1 MLMGD
6 SPQNTEEAGA
16 LFASL
21 MREAA
26 PRPADAEGSEAESA
40 DEQTGKGLPE
50 LPLRWVTR
58 GYSPEPIVADSKLEE
73 FAVTMGIDRSL
84 ARLLLSETT
93 NDSVVTEPG
102 VAETDVAPI
111 DSSGNDTDLERPTVE
126 SMVIAIPPLVL
137 TPPVIPP
144 SVLPPSAPPASVVD
158 DAVARTVQEDAVS
171 AASMTPIADEDL
183 LRWRAFGFRGVT
195 EATTSGASPASA
207 SSATASSTNA
217 MSAATVTAATTVPVA
232 ATVSAAA
239 DQGLPSQQN
248 FPLTRVRAAELKNGA
263 PMVEGRAV
271 ESSSVESLVVE
282 TVTLPTGAP
291 NKKDL
296 GMGRLLTLTTP
307 TRSADV
313 LVGPIDAA
321 GSAGVQAASPLSMTT
336 APTLMAADETKTRE
350 NTRAT
355 TTLSELRTRTF
366 NVSEAEFADRD
377 PDAFND
383 QNETPRDGDRWDTQ
397 SFVSMFA
404 PRGLSEN
411 SESGSSSGLMAGPVT
426 SPTATPP
433 SAELAASVG
442 AAVIRPAA
450 MTELPSRFRD
460 LTSASTTHLPL
471 PDSKMTAEDR
481 SRTFAEAVAQRVIG
495 QIRNENWS
503 VSLQLE
509 PLNMGSMDIDLSLRG
524 TEVSATVGVANAEVR
539 TLLEA
544 GLPRLRETL
553 ESSGLQLAGWSFGQ
567 SGQRARGDS
576 SPMPY
581 VAQVYRERADDADIV
596 TDVANAAMFRRG
608 SDSSRAVDLFV

>member
-1 MLMGD
+1 MTLFPTSVRPAENPMLMGD

-40 DEQTGKGLPE
+40 DEQTGKALPE
-50 LPLRWVTR
+50 LPLRLVTR

-126 SMVIAIPPLVL
+126 SMVIAIPPMLL
-137 TPPVIPP
+137 PPP
-144 SVLPPSAPPASVVD
+144 VLPPSAPPVSVVD
-158 DAVARTVQEDAVS
+158 DAVARAVQEDAVS
-171 AASMTPIADEDL
+171 AASITPIADEDL

-195 EATTSGASPASA
+195 ETTTSGQSPSTETSSTETPSIETPSTLSPADE
-207 SSATASSTNA
+207 TA
-217 MSAATVTAATTVPVA
+217 
-232 ATVSAAA
+232 
-239 DQGLPSQQN
+239 
-248 FPLTRVRAAELKNGA
+248 
-263 PMVEGRAV
+263 
-271 ESSSVESLVVE
+271 
-282 TVTLPTGAP
+282 TLPTGVKL
-291 NKKDL
+291 KKDL

-321 GSAGVQAASPLSMTT
+321 GSAGVQAASPLNMTT
-336 APTLMAADETKTRE
+336 APTLMAADESKTRE

-355 TTLSELRTRTF
+355 TTVSELRSRAF
-366 NVSEAEFADRD
+366 NVSDVETADRE
-377 PDAFND
+377 PDAFA
-383 QNETPRDGDRWDTQ
+383 QEGETPSDGDRWETP
-397 SFVSMFA
+397 SLVSALA
-404 PRGLSEN
+404 PRSLDALIEM
-411 SESGSSSGLMAGPVT
+411 SS
-426 SPTATPP
+426 ATDP
-433 SAELAASVG
+433 LAG
-442 AAVIRPAA
+442 AAVIRPEA

-471 PDSKMTAEDR
+471 PDPKMTAEDR

-495 QIRNENWS
+495 QIRSENWS

>member
-1 MLMGD
+1 MTLFPTSVRPAENPMLMGD

-50 LPLRWVTR
+50 LPLRLVTR

-126 SMVIAIPPLVL
+126 SMVIAIPPMLL
-137 TPPVIPP
+137 PPP
-144 SVLPPSAPPASVVD
+144 VLPPSAPPVSVVD
-158 DAVARTVQEDAVS
+158 DAVARAVQEDAVS
-171 AASMTPIADEDL
+171 AVSITPIADEDL

-195 EATTSGASPASA
+195 ETTTSGQSPSTETPSIETPSTLSPADE
-207 SSATASSTNA
+207 TA
-217 MSAATVTAATTVPVA
+217 
-232 ATVSAAA
+232 
-239 DQGLPSQQN
+239 
-248 FPLTRVRAAELKNGA
+248 
-263 PMVEGRAV
+263 
-271 ESSSVESLVVE
+271 
-282 TVTLPTGAP
+282 TLPTGVKL
-291 NKKDL
+291 KKDL

-313 LVGPIDAA
+313 LVGPIDASV
-321 GSAGVQAASPLSMTT
+321 SATAQAASPLNMTT
-336 APTLMAADETKTRE
+336 APTLMAADESKTRE

-355 TTLSELRTRTF
+355 TTVSELRSRAF
-366 NVSEAEFADRD
+366 NVSDVETADRE
-377 PDAFND
+377 PDAFA
-383 QNETPRDGDRWDTQ
+383 QEGETPSDGDRWETP
-397 SFVSMFA
+397 SLVSVLA
-404 PRGLSEN
+404 PRSLDALIEI
-411 SESGSSSGLMAGPVT
+411 SS
-426 SPTATPP
+426 ATDP
-433 SAELAASVG
+433 LAG
-442 AAVIRPAA
+442 AAVIRPEA

-471 PDSKMTAEDR
+471 PDPKMTAEDR

>member
-1 MLMGD
+1 MTLFPTSVRPAENPMLMGD

-50 LPLRWVTR
+50 LPLRLVTR

-126 SMVIAIPPLVL
+126 SMVIAIPPMLL
-137 TPPVIPP
+137 PPP
-144 SVLPPSAPPASVVD
+144 VLPPSAPPVSVVD

-171 AASMTPIADEDL
+171 AASITPIADEDL

-195 EATTSGASPASA
+195 ETTTSGQSPSTETPSIETPSIETPSIETPSTLSPADE
-207 SSATASSTNA
+207 TA
-217 MSAATVTAATTVPVA
+217 
-232 ATVSAAA
+232 
-239 DQGLPSQQN
+239 
-248 FPLTRVRAAELKNGA
+248 
-263 PMVEGRAV
+263 
-271 ESSSVESLVVE
+271 
-282 TVTLPTGAP
+282 TLPTGVKL
-291 NKKDL
+291 KKDL

-313 LVGPIDAA
+313 LVGPIDASV
-321 GSAGVQAASPLSMTT
+321 SATAQAASPLNMTT
-336 APTLMAADETKTRE
+336 APTLMAADESKTRE

-355 TTLSELRTRTF
+355 TTVSELRSRAF
-366 NVSEAEFADRD
+366 NVSDVETADRE
-377 PDAFND
+377 PDAFA
-383 QNETPRDGDRWDTQ
+383 QEGETPSDGDRWETP
-397 SFVSMFA
+397 SLVSALA
-404 PRGLSEN
+404 PRSLDALIEM
-411 SESGSSSGLMAGPVT
+411 SS
-426 SPTATPP
+426 ATDP
-433 SAELAASVG
+433 LAG
-442 AAVIRPAA
+442 AAVIRPEA

-471 PDSKMTAEDR
+471 PDPKMTAEDR

>member
-1 MLMGD
+1 MTLFPTSVRPAENPMLMGD

-50 LPLRWVTR
+50 LPLRLVTR

-126 SMVIAIPPLVL
+126 SMVIAIPPMPL
-137 TPPVIPP
+137 PPP
-144 SVLPPSAPPASVVD
+144 VLPPSAPPVSVVD

-171 AASMTPIADEDL
+171 AASITPIADEDL

-195 EATTSGASPASA
+195 ETTTSGQSPSTETSSTETPSTLSPADE
-207 SSATASSTNA
+207 TA
-217 MSAATVTAATTVPVA
+217 
-232 ATVSAAA
+232 
-239 DQGLPSQQN
+239 
-248 FPLTRVRAAELKNGA
+248 
-263 PMVEGRAV
+263 
-271 ESSSVESLVVE
+271 
-282 TVTLPTGAP
+282 TLPTGVKL
-291 NKKDL
+291 KKDL

-313 LVGPIDAA
+313 LVGPIDASV
-321 GSAGVQAASPLSMTT
+321 SATAQAASPLNMTT
-336 APTLMAADETKTRE
+336 APTLMAADESKTRE

-355 TTLSELRTRTF
+355 TTVSELRSRAF
-366 NVSEAEFADRD
+366 NVSDVETADRE
-377 PDAFND
+377 PDAFA
-383 QNETPRDGDRWDTQ
+383 QEGETPSDGDRWETP
-397 SFVSMFA
+397 SLVSALA
-404 PRGLSEN
+404 PRSLDALIEI
-411 SESGSSSGLMAGPVT
+411 SS
-426 SPTATPP
+426 ATDP
-433 SAELAASVG
+433 LAG
-442 AAVIRPAA
+442 AAVIRPEA

-471 PDSKMTAEDR
+471 PDPKMTAEDR

>member
-1 MLMGD
+1 MTLFPTSVRPAENPMLMGD

-50 LPLRWVTR
+50 LPLRLVTR

-126 SMVIAIPPLVL
+126 SMVIAIPPMLL
-137 TPPVIPP
+137 PPP
-144 SVLPPSAPPASVVD
+144 VLPPSAPPVSVVD
-158 DAVARTVQEDAVS
+158 DAVARAVQEDAVS
-171 AASMTPIADEDL
+171 AVSITPIADEDL

-195 EATTSGASPASA
+195 ETTTSGQSPSTETSSTETPSTETPSTLSPADE
-207 SSATASSTNA
+207 TA
-217 MSAATVTAATTVPVA
+217 
-232 ATVSAAA
+232 
-239 DQGLPSQQN
+239 
-248 FPLTRVRAAELKNGA
+248 
-263 PMVEGRAV
+263 
-271 ESSSVESLVVE
+271 
-282 TVTLPTGAP
+282 TLPTGVKL
-291 NKKDL
+291 KKDL

-313 LVGPIDAA
+313 LVGPIDASV
-321 GSAGVQAASPLSMTT
+321 SATAQAASPLNMTT
-336 APTLMAADETKTRE
+336 APTLMAADESKTRE

-355 TTLSELRTRTF
+355 TTVSELRSRAF
-366 NVSEAEFADRD
+366 NVSDVETADRE
-377 PDAFND
+377 PDAFA
-383 QNETPRDGDRWDTQ
+383 QEGETPSDGDRWETP
-397 SFVSMFA
+397 SLVSALA
-404 PRGLSEN
+404 PRSLDALIEM
-411 SESGSSSGLMAGPVT
+411 SS
-426 SPTATPP
+426 ATDP
-433 SAELAASVG
+433 LAG
-442 AAVIRPAA
+442 AAVIRPEA

-471 PDSKMTAEDR
+471 PDPKMTAEDR

>member
-1 MLMGD
+1 MTLFPTSVRPAENPMLMGD

-50 LPLRWVTR
+50 LPLRLVTR

-126 SMVIAIPPLVL
+126 SMVIAIPPMLL
-137 TPPVIPP
+137 PPP
-144 SVLPPSAPPASVVD
+144 VLPPSAPPVSVVD

-171 AASMTPIADEDL
+171 AASITPIADEDL

-195 EATTSGASPASA
+195 ETTTSGQSPSTETSSTETPSIETPSTLSPADE
-207 SSATASSTNA
+207 TA
-217 MSAATVTAATTVPVA
+217 
-232 ATVSAAA
+232 
-239 DQGLPSQQN
+239 
-248 FPLTRVRAAELKNGA
+248 
-263 PMVEGRAV
+263 
-271 ESSSVESLVVE
+271 
-282 TVTLPTGAP
+282 TLPTGVKL
-291 NKKDL
+291 KKDL

-321 GSAGVQAASPLSMTT
+321 VSATAQAASPLSITT
-336 APTLMAADETKTRE
+336 V
-350 NTRAT
+350 
-355 TTLSELRTRTF
+355 SELRSRAF
-366 NVSEAEFADRD
+366 NVSDVETADRE
-377 PDAFND
+377 PDAFA
-383 QNETPRDGDRWDTQ
+383 QEGETPSDGDRWETP
-397 SFVSMFA
+397 SLVSALA
-404 PRGLSEN
+404 PRSLDALIEM
-411 SESGSSSGLMAGPVT
+411 SS
-426 SPTATPP
+426 ATDP
-433 SAELAASVG
+433 LAG
-442 AAVIRPAA
+442 AAVIRPEA

-471 PDSKMTAEDR
+471 PDPKMTAEDR

-495 QIRNENWS
+495 QIRSENWS

>member
-1 MLMGD
+1 MTLFPTSVRPAENPMLMGD
-6 SPQNTEEAGA
+6 SPQNIEEAGA

-40 DEQTGKGLPE
+40 DPQTGKGLPE
-50 LPLRWVTR
+50 LPLRLVTR

-102 VAETDVAPI
+102 VAQTDVAPI

-126 SMVIAIPPLVL
+126 SMVIAIPPMLL
-137 TPPVIPP
+137 PPP
-144 SVLPPSAPPASVVD
+144 VLPPSAPPVSVVD
-158 DAVARTVQEDAVS
+158 DAVARAVQEDAVS
-171 AASMTPIADEDL
+171 AASITPIADEDL

-195 EATTSGASPASA
+195 ETTTPD
-207 SSATASSTNA
+207 TCSTTA
-217 MSAATVTAATTVPVA
+217 MSAATVTAATT
-232 ATVSAAA
+232 ATAAA
-239 DQGLPSQQN
+239 DEALPPSQN
-248 FPLTRVRAAELKNGA
+248 LPFPWLRPAEAQVAA
-263 PMVEGRAV
+263 PVVEGGVV
-271 ESSSVESLVVE
+271 ESPSVESLAVE
-282 TVTLPTGAP
+282 TATLPTGAP

-313 LVGPIDAA
+313 LVGPIDASV
-321 GSAGVQAASPLSMTT
+321 SAAAQAASPLNMTT
-336 APTLMAADETKTRE
+336 APTLMAADESKTRE

-355 TTLSELRTRTF
+355 TTVSELRSRAF
-366 NVSEAEFADRD
+366 NVSDVETADRE
-377 PDAFND
+377 PDAFA
-383 QNETPRDGDRWDTQ
+383 QEGETPSDGDRWETP
-397 SFVSMFA
+397 SLVSALA
-404 PRGLSEN
+404 PRSLDALIKM
-411 SESGSSSGLMAGPVT
+411 SS
-426 SPTATPP
+426 ATDP
-433 SAELAASVG
+433 LAG
-442 AAVIRPAA
+442 AAVIRPEA

-471 PDSKMTAEDR
+471 PDPKMTAEDR

-495 QIRNENWS
+495 QIRSENWS

>member
-1 MLMGD
+1 MTLFPTSVRPAENPMLMGD

-50 LPLRWVTR
+50 LPLRLVTR

-126 SMVIAIPPLVL
+126 SMVIAIPPMLL
-137 TPPVIPP
+137 PPP
-144 SVLPPSAPPASVVD
+144 VLPPSAPPVSVVD
-158 DAVARTVQEDAVS
+158 DAVARTVHEDAVS
-171 AASMTPIADEDL
+171 AASITPIADEDL

-195 EATTSGASPASA
+195 ETTTSGQSPSTETSSTETSSTETPSTETPSTLSPADE
-207 SSATASSTNA
+207 TA
-217 MSAATVTAATTVPVA
+217 
-232 ATVSAAA
+232 
-239 DQGLPSQQN
+239 
-248 FPLTRVRAAELKNGA
+248 
-263 PMVEGRAV
+263 
-271 ESSSVESLVVE
+271 
-282 TVTLPTGAP
+282 TLPTGVKL
-291 NKKDL
+291 KKDL

-313 LVGPIDAA
+313 LVGPIDASV
-321 GSAGVQAASPLSMTT
+321 SATAQAASPLNMTT
-336 APTLMAADETKTRE
+336 APTLMAADESKTRE

-355 TTLSELRTRTF
+355 TTVSELRSRAF
-366 NVSEAEFADRD
+366 NVSDVETADRE
-377 PDAFND
+377 PDAFA
-383 QNETPRDGDRWDTQ
+383 QEGETPSDGDRWKTP
-397 SFVSMFA
+397 SLVSALA
-404 PRGLSEN
+404 PRSLDALIEI
-411 SESGSSSGLMAGPVT
+411 SS
-426 SPTATPP
+426 ATDP
-433 SAELAASVG
+433 LAG
-442 AAVIRPAA
+442 AAVIRPEA

-471 PDSKMTAEDR
+471 PDPKMTAEDR

-509 PLNMGSMDIDLSLRG
+509 PLNMGSMDINLSLRG

>member
-1 MLMGD
+1 MTLFPTSVRPAENPMLMGD

-40 DEQTGKGLPE
+40 DEQTGKALPE
-50 LPLRWVTR
+50 LPLRLVTR

-126 SMVIAIPPLVL
+126 SMVIAIPPMLL
-137 TPPVIPP
+137 PPP
-144 SVLPPSAPPASVVD
+144 VLPPSAPPVSVVD
-158 DAVARTVQEDAVS
+158 DAVARAVQEDAVS
-171 AASMTPIADEDL
+171 AVSITPIADEDL

-195 EATTSGASPASA
+195 ETTTSGQSPSTETPSIETPSTLSPADE
-207 SSATASSTNA
+207 TA
-217 MSAATVTAATTVPVA
+217 
-232 ATVSAAA
+232 
-239 DQGLPSQQN
+239 
-248 FPLTRVRAAELKNGA
+248 
-263 PMVEGRAV
+263 
-271 ESSSVESLVVE
+271 
-282 TVTLPTGAP
+282 TLPTGVKL
-291 NKKDL
+291 KKDL

-313 LVGPIDAA
+313 LVGPIDASV
-321 GSAGVQAASPLSMTT
+321 SATAQAASPLNMTT
-336 APTLMAADETKTRE
+336 APTLMAADESKTRE

-355 TTLSELRTRTF
+355 TTVSELRSRAF
-366 NVSEAEFADRD
+366 NVSDVETADRE
-377 PDAFND
+377 PDAFA
-383 QNETPRDGDRWDTQ
+383 QEGETPSDGDRWETP
-397 SFVSMFA
+397 SLVSVLA
-404 PRGLSEN
+404 PRSLDALIEM
-411 SESGSSSGLMAGPVT
+411 SS
-426 SPTATPP
+426 ATDP
-433 SAELAASVG
+433 LAG
-442 AAVIRPAA
+442 AAVIRPEA

-471 PDSKMTAEDR
+471 PDPKMTAEDR

>member
-1 MLMGD
+1 
-6 SPQNTEEAGA
+6 
-16 LFASL
+16 
-21 MREAA
+21 
-26 PRPADAEGSEAESA
+26 
-40 DEQTGKGLPE
+40 
-50 LPLRWVTR
+50 
-58 GYSPEPIVADSKLEE
+58 VADSKLEE

-171 AASMTPIADEDL
+171 AASITPIADEDL
-183 LRWRAFGFRGVT
+183 LRWRAFGFRGVMV
-195 EATTSGASPASA
+195 EDRAVESSLVASPPVDTVVTEPASR
-207 SSATASSTNA
+207 
-217 MSAATVTAATTVPVA
+217 
-232 ATVSAAA
+232 
-239 DQGLPSQQN
+239 LQQN
-248 FPLTRVRAAELKNGA
+248 IPLSLLRASEARAAA

-282 TVTLPTGAP
+282 TATLPTGAP

-307 TRSADV
+307 TRGADV

-336 APTLMAADETKTRE
+336 APTLMSADETKTRE

-355 TTLSELRTRTF
+355 TTISELRSRTF
-366 NVSEAEFADRD
+366 NVSEVESADREQ
-377 PDAFND
+377 DAFNN
-383 QNETPRDGDRWDTQ
+383 QNETPSDSDRWDTQ

-411 SESGSSSGLMAGPVT
+411 SERGFLSGLMAGPVT
-426 SPTATPP
+426 SHAATPP
-433 SAELAASVG
+433 SAELAASAG
-442 AAVIRPAA
+442 AAVIRPEA

-471 PDSKMTAEDR
+471 PDPKMTAEDR
-481 SRTFAEAVAQRVIG
+481 SRTFAE
-495 QIRNENWS
+495 
-503 VSLQLE
+503 
-509 PLNMGSMDIDLSLRG
+509 
-524 TEVSATVGVANAEVR
+524 
-539 TLLEA
+539 
-544 GLPRLRETL
+544 
-553 ESSGLQLAGWSFGQ
+553 
-567 SGQRARGDS
+567 
-576 SPMPY
+576 
-581 VAQVYRERADDADIV
+581 
-596 TDVANAAMFRRG
+596 
-608 SDSSRAVDLFV
+608 

>member
-1 MLMGD
+1 MTLFPTSVRPAENPMLMGD

-40 DEQTGKGLPE
+40 DAQTGKGLPE

-126 SMVIAIPPLVL
+126 SMVIVIPPMLL
-137 TPPVIPP
+137 PPPVIPP
-144 SVLPPSAPPASVVD
+144 SATPVSVVD
-158 DAVARTVQEDAVS
+158 DAVARAVQEDAVS
-171 AASMTPIADEDL
+171 AASITPIADEDL

-195 EATTSGASPASA
+195 EATTSRQSPSTETPSTHSPADE
-207 SSATASSTNA
+207 TA
-217 MSAATVTAATTVPVA
+217 
-232 ATVSAAA
+232 
-239 DQGLPSQQN
+239 
-248 FPLTRVRAAELKNGA
+248 
-263 PMVEGRAV
+263 
-271 ESSSVESLVVE
+271 
-282 TVTLPTGAP
+282 TLPTGVQL
-291 NKKDL
+291 KKDL

-321 GSAGVQAASPLSMTT
+321 GSAGVQAASPLSVTT

-411 SESGSSSGLMAGPVT
+411 SESGSSSGLVAGPVT

-442 AAVIRPAA
+442 AAVIRPEA

-471 PDSKMTAEDR
+471 PDPKMTAEDR

>member
-1 MLMGD
+1 MTLFPTSVRPAENPMLMGD

-50 LPLRWVTR
+50 LPLRLVTR

-126 SMVIAIPPLVL
+126 SMVIAIPPMLL
-137 TPPVIPP
+137 PPP
-144 SVLPPSAPPASVVD
+144 VLPPSAPPVSVVD
-158 DAVARTVQEDAVS
+158 DAVARAVQEDAVS
-171 AASMTPIADEDL
+171 AASITPIADEDL

-195 EATTSGASPASA
+195 ETTTSGQSPSTETSSTETPSIETPSIETPSTLSPADE
-207 SSATASSTNA
+207 TA
-217 MSAATVTAATTVPVA
+217 
-232 ATVSAAA
+232 
-239 DQGLPSQQN
+239 
-248 FPLTRVRAAELKNGA
+248 
-263 PMVEGRAV
+263 
-271 ESSSVESLVVE
+271 
-282 TVTLPTGAP
+282 TLPTGVKL
-291 NKKDL
+291 KKDL

-442 AAVIRPAA
+442 AAVIRPEA

-460 LTSASTTHLPL
+460 LTSTSTTHLPL
-471 PDSKMTAEDR
+471 PDPKMTAEDR
-481 SRTFAEAVAQRVIG
+481 SRTFAEAVAQRV
-495 QIRNENWS
+495 
-503 VSLQLE
+503 
-509 PLNMGSMDIDLSLRG
+509 
-524 TEVSATVGVANAEVR
+524 
-539 TLLEA
+539 
-544 GLPRLRETL
+544 
-553 ESSGLQLAGWSFGQ
+553 
-567 SGQRARGDS
+567 
-576 SPMPY
+576 
-581 VAQVYRERADDADIV
+581 
-596 TDVANAAMFRRG
+596 
-608 SDSSRAVDLFV
+608 